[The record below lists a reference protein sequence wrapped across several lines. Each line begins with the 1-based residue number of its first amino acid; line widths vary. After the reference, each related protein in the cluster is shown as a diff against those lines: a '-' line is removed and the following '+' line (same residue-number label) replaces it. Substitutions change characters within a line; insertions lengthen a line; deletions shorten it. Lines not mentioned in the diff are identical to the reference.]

1 MTDND
6 YKASNIVVLEGMEH
20 VRKRPAMYIGTTD
33 LRGLHHLVYEVVDNS
48 IDEAMAGFCKKIVVT
63 LHPDGSV
70 SVEDDGRGIPVD
82 IHPQLGIPGVTVAL
96 TKLNAGG
103 KFNKDTYKVSG
114 GLHGVGVSV
123 VNALSSWL
131 TITIKRDGK
140 VYRQRFRQ
148 GNIETDLEITGET
161 DQTGT
166 IVTFKP
172 DPEIFESVEFSY
184 ATISHRLRELAYLN
198 SGLDITVTD
207 EISGKSENY
216 KFDGGLAEFV
226 KYMSEGKDPIQ
237 REVIYLKGVQ
247 DDIYIECAMQY
258 TTGYGETLLSF
269 VNSISTTDGGTHV
282 TGYHMAIT
290 RVLNEKA
297 KLLGVIKDDKP
308 ESTLAGEDTR
318 DGLVVVLSIRIQDP
332 QFEGQT
338 KGRLGN
344 LAAKTAVDRFITE
357 KLGIYFDRDTITVK
371 AILEKC
377 LLAKRARE
385 AAKQARDLVR
395 RKSVLESSVLPG
407 KLADCSE
414 RDPSRSELFI
424 VEGNSAGGNAKQGR
438 DRKIQAILPLRGK
451 ILNVEKANL
460 NRILNNEE
468 IRSLITCFGTGIG
481 DDFDIAKLRYHKIV
495 IMADADVDGAHIAT
509 LLLTLFYT
517 HFRQLLEDGY
527 VYIAQPPLYRVKQG
541 KKQLYAYNDNQL
553 QKALQQLGTNS
564 EVQRYKGLGEMSSEQ
579 LWETTMDPWRRTL
592 LKATIEDAAEAE
604 RTFQLL
610 MGDKVE
616 PRRAFIEEHALEV
629 KNLDI

>member
-131 TITIKRDGK
+131 TVTIKRNNK
-140 VYRQRFRQ
+140 IHRQRFRQ

-161 DQTGT
+161 EQTGT

-237 REVIYLKGVQ
+237 REVVYLKGVQ

-258 TTGYGETLLSF
+258 TTGFGETLLSF

-308 ESTLAGEDTR
+308 ENTLAGEDTR

-517 HFRQLLEDGY
+517 HFRQMLEDGY
-527 VYIAQPPLYRVKQG
+527 VYIAQPPLYRIRQG

-553 QKALQQLGTNS
+553 QKALQQLGQNS

>member
-1 MTDND
+1 MTDNE
-6 YKASNIVVLEGMEH
+6 YNASNIVVLEGMEH

-48 IDEAMAGFCKKIVVT
+48 IDEAMAGYCKRIIVT
-63 LHPDGSV
+63 LHPDGSI
-70 SVEDDGRGIPVD
+70 SVEDDGRGFPVD

-131 TITIKRDGK
+131 TVTIKRNSK
-140 VYRQRFRQ
+140 IYRQRFRQ
-148 GNIETDLEITGET
+148 GNIETDLEVTGET

-184 ATISHRLRELAYLN
+184 STISHRLRELAYLN
-198 SGLDITVTD
+198 SGLEIIVAD
-207 EISGKSENY
+207 EVSGKTENY
-216 KFDGGLAEFV
+216 KFDGGLSQFV
-226 KYMSEGKDPIQ
+226 TYLSEGKDPIQ
-237 REVIYLKGVQ
+237 REVIYLKGTQ

-258 TTGYGETLLSF
+258 TTGFGETLFSF
-269 VNSISTTDGGTHV
+269 VNSISTADGGTHV
-282 TGYHMAIT
+282 TGYHMSIT

-308 ESTLAGEDTR
+308 ENTLAGEDTR

-517 HFRQLLEDGY
+517 HFRQMLEDGY
-527 VYIAQPPLYRVKQG
+527 VYIAQPPLYRIRQG

-553 QKALQQLGTNS
+553 QKALQQLGQNS

>member
-1 MTDND
+1 MTDNSYD
-6 YKASNIVVLEGMEH
+6 AGSIVVLEGIEH

-33 LRGLHHLVYEVVDNS
+33 VRGLHHLVYEVVDNA
-48 IDEAMAGFCKKIVVT
+48 IDEAMAGFCKKIIVT
-63 LHPDGSV
+63 LHLDGSV
-70 SVEDDGRGIPVD
+70 SVDDDGRGIPVD
-82 IHPQLGIPGVTVAL
+82 KHPQLGIPGVTVAL
-96 TKLNAGG
+96 TRLNAGG
-103 KFNKDTYKVSG
+103 KFDKNTYKVSG

-131 TITIKRDGK
+131 TVVIKRDGK
-140 VYRQRFRQ
+140 VHRQRFRQ
-148 GNIETDLEITGET
+148 GKVETDLEITGDT

-172 DPEIFESVEFSY
+172 DPEIFEIVEFNYS
-184 ATISHRLRELAYLN
+184 TISHRLRELAYLN
-198 SGLDITVTD
+198 SGVDITVND
-207 EISGKSENY
+207 EISGKTENY
-216 KFDGGLAEFV
+216 KFDGGLSQFV
-226 KYMSEGKDPIQ
+226 TYLSEGKDSIQ
-237 REVIYLKGVQ
+237 KEVINFKGVQ

-258 TTGYGETLLSF
+258 TTGFGETLFSF
-269 VNSISTTDGGTHV
+269 VNSITTIDGGTHV
-282 TGYHMAIT
+282 TGYHMALT
-290 RVLNEKA
+290 RVLNDKA
-297 KLLGVIKDDKP
+297 KLLGIIKDDKP

-344 LAAKTAVDRFITE
+344 LAAKTAVDRFISE
-357 KLGIYFDRDTITVK
+357 KLGIFFDRDMSQVK

-414 RDPSRSELFI
+414 KDPSRSELFI
-424 VEGNSAGGNAKQGR
+424 VEGDSAGGNAKQGR

-460 NRILNNEE
+460 NRVLNNAE
-468 IRSLITCFGTGIG
+468 IRALITCFGTGIG
-481 DDFDIAKLRYHKIV
+481 DDFDVAKLRYHKIV

-517 HFRQLLEDGY
+517 HFRQLLEDGF
-527 VYIAQPPLYRVKQG
+527 VYIAQPPLYRVRQG
-541 KKQLYAYNDNQL
+541 KKQLYAYTDAQL
-553 QKALQQLGTNS
+553 QKALTQVGSNA
-564 EVQRYKGLGEMSSEQ
+564 EVQRYKGLGEMSAEQ

-604 RTFQLL
+604 RTFSLL

>member
-1 MTDND
+1 MTENKYD
-6 YKASNIVVLEGMEH
+6 ASSIVVLEGMEH

-48 IDEAMAGFCKKIVVT
+48 IDEAMAGHCKKIIVT
-63 LHPDGSV
+63 MHLDGSI
-70 SVEDDGRGIPVD
+70 SIEDDGRGFPVD
-82 IHPQLGIPGVTVAL
+82 LHPQLGIPGVTVAL

-123 VNALSSWL
+123 VNALSLWL
-131 TITIKRDGK
+131 TVVVKRDGK
-140 VYRQRFRQ
+140 IFRQRFRQ
-148 GNIETDLEITGET
+148 GQIETDLEVTGAT
-161 DQTGT
+161 DKTGT

-172 DPEIFESVEFSY
+172 DAEIFENIEFSY
-184 ATISHRLRELAYLN
+184 TTISHRLRELAYLN
-198 SGLDITVTD
+198 SGVDITVTD
-207 EISGKSENY
+207 EISGKTENY
-216 KFDGGLAEFV
+216 KFDGGLSEFV
-226 KYMSEGKDPIQ
+226 SYLSEGKDSIQ
-237 REVIYLKGVQ
+237 REIVNLKGVQ

-258 TTGYGETLLSF
+258 TTGFGETLFSF
-269 VNSISTTDGGTHV
+269 VNSITTIDGGMHV
-282 TGYHMAIT
+282 TGFHMALT
-290 RVLNEKA
+290 RVLNDKA
-297 KLLGVIKDDKP
+297 KLLGIIKDDKP

-344 LAAKTAVDRFITE
+344 LSAKTAVDRFISE
-357 KLGIYFDRDTITVK
+357 KLSIAFDRDTNMVK

-395 RKSVLESSVLPG
+395 RKSLLESSVLPG
-407 KLADCSE
+407 KLADCAE
-414 RDPSRSELFI
+414 KDPSRSELFI
-424 VEGNSAGGNAKQGR
+424 VEGDSAGGNAKQGR

-451 ILNVEKANL
+451 ILNVEKSNL
-460 NRILNNEE
+460 NKVLGNAE
-468 IRSLITCFGTGIG
+468 IRALITCLGTGIG
-481 DDFDIAKLRYHKIV
+481 DDFDVAKLRYHKVV

-517 HFRQLLEDGY
+517 HFRQLLEDGFI
-527 VYIAQPPLYRVKQG
+527 YIAQPPLYRIRQG

-553 QKALQQLGTNS
+553 QKALDNVGSNA

-592 LKATIEDAAEAE
+592 LRATIEDAAEAE
-604 RTFQLL
+604 RTFSLL

>member
-1 MTDND
+1 MTENKYD
-6 YKASNIVVLEGMEH
+6 ASSIVVLEGMEH

-48 IDEAMAGFCKKIVVT
+48 IDEAMAGHCKKIVVT
-63 LHPDGSV
+63 LHLDGSV
-70 SVEDDGRGIPVD
+70 SVEDDGRGFPVD
-82 IHPQLGIPGVTVAL
+82 LHPQLGIPGVTVAL

-131 TITIKRDGK
+131 TVVVKRDGK
-140 VYRQRFRQ
+140 VFRQRFRQ
-148 GNIETDLEITGET
+148 GQIETDLEVTGET
-161 DQTGT
+161 DQKGT

-172 DPEIFESVEFSY
+172 DPEIFENVEFSY
-184 ATISHRLRELAYLN
+184 NTISHRLRELAYLN
-198 SGLDITVTD
+198 SGVDITATD
-207 EISGKSENY
+207 EISGKTENY
-216 KFDGGLAEFV
+216 KFDGGLSEFV
-226 KYMSEGKDPIQ
+226 SYLSEGKDSIQ
-237 REVIYLKGVQ
+237 REIVNLKGIQ

-258 TTGYGETLLSF
+258 TTGFGETLFSF
-269 VNSISTTDGGTHV
+269 VNSITTIDGGMHV
-282 TGYHMAIT
+282 TGFHMALT
-290 RVLNEKA
+290 RVLNDKA
-297 KLLGVIKDDKP
+297 KLLGIIKDDKP
-308 ESTLAGEDTR
+308 ENTLAGEDTR

-344 LAAKTAVDRFITE
+344 LSAKTAVDRFISE
-357 KLGIYFDRDTITVK
+357 KLSIAFDRDTGMVK

-395 RKSVLESSVLPG
+395 RKSLLESSVLPG

-414 RDPSRSELFI
+414 KDPSRSELFI
-424 VEGNSAGGNAKQGR
+424 VEGDSAGGNAKQGR

-451 ILNVEKANL
+451 ILNVEKSNL
-460 NRILNNEE
+460 NRVLGNAE
-468 IRSLITCFGTGIG
+468 IRALITCLGTGIG
-481 DDFDIAKLRYHKIV
+481 DDFDVAKLRYHKIV

-517 HFRQLLEDGY
+517 HFRQLLEDGFI
-527 VYIAQPPLYRVKQG
+527 YIAQPPLYRIRLG

-553 QKALQQLGTNS
+553 QKALESVGSNA

-604 RTFQLL
+604 RTFSLL

-629 KNLDI
+629 RNLDI

>member
-1 MTDND
+1 
-6 YKASNIVVLEGMEH
+6 
-20 VRKRPAMYIGTTD
+20 
-33 LRGLHHLVYEVVDNS
+33 
-48 IDEAMAGFCKKIVVT
+48 
-63 LHPDGSV
+63 
-70 SVEDDGRGIPVD
+70 
-82 IHPQLGIPGVTVAL
+82 
-96 TKLNAGG
+96 
-103 KFNKDTYKVSG
+103 
-114 GLHGVGVSV
+114 
-123 VNALSSWL
+123 
-131 TITIKRDGK
+131 
-140 VYRQRFRQ
+140 
-148 GNIETDLEITGET
+148 
-161 DQTGT
+161 
-166 IVTFKP
+166 
-172 DPEIFESVEFSY
+172 
-184 ATISHRLRELAYLN
+184 
-198 SGLDITVTD
+198 
-207 EISGKSENY
+207 
-216 KFDGGLAEFV
+216 
-226 KYMSEGKDPIQ
+226 
-237 REVIYLKGVQ
+237 
-247 DDIYIECAMQY
+247 
-258 TTGYGETLLSF
+258 
-269 VNSISTTDGGTHV
+269 
-282 TGYHMAIT
+282 
-290 RVLNEKA
+290 
-297 KLLGVIKDDKP
+297 
-308 ESTLAGEDTR
+308 
-318 DGLVVVLSIRIQDP
+318 
-332 QFEGQT
+332 
-338 KGRLGN
+338 
-344 LAAKTAVDRFITE
+344 
-357 KLGIYFDRDTITVK
+357 DTITVK

-481 DDFDIAKLRYHKIV
+481 DDFDVSKLRYHKIV

-527 VYIAQPPLYRVKQG
+527 VYIAQPPLYRVRQG

-592 LKATIEDAAEAE
+592 LRATIEDSAEAE